1 MHRPQT
7 LGMTLPPAHPFR
19 RGLPLALAL
28 SAALALS
35 GPAWA
40 QTTPAPPVTQTATPI
55 GTEAAPYTLEQAYA
69 QLAGAPSVTR
79 AALSVQ
85 VAQQNLEAARS
96 ALGLTVSVNGNASY
110 VGSGAGT
117 TSSGAATT
125 TAASLGGNAGVSVS
139 LGLLP
144 WSNNQ
149 SSLRASERSLAL
161 ARATLQET
169 QRSARLNVTQA
180 YFDAVLATQ
189 DLTISAQTTALRTR
203 QLQVAQA
210 QDAAGN
216 AAPEAV
222 LSAQAALQAAQ
233 SAAAQ
238 AQGTL
243 DTAQRTLESALGVSL
258 GRVTFSP
265 PTQATLTLPDV
276 SALVARARTGRA
288 DVITAQ
294 NTLAAA
300 QDTLDTAQ
308 RDATLPDLTASVGYG
323 GGSAGTLS
331 TSLNL
336 KQGTLSSAYSVPV
349 GSSTSSAGSS
359 GGRLTASLSGSYV
372 VYSPAQ
378 RASLSA
384 DQAAVTQAALSLTV
398 AQQNVELDVRS
409 RFITAQQ
416 ALTAVQ
422 TRQTQVQVAQQQL
435 ATAQAR
441 VQAGTATPDDV
452 QSAELTLA
460 QAQRDLLS
468 ARLSAQTTLIQLDNA
483 AGGPQ

>member
-1 MHRPQT
+1 MK
-7 LGMTLPPAHPFR
+7 LPSAHPSR
-19 RGLPLALAL
+19 RGLPLVLAL
-28 SAALALS
+28 SAALVVAS
-35 GPAWA
+35 GPALA
-40 QTTPAPPVTQTATPI
+40 QTAPVTPATAQVS
-55 GTEAAPYTLEQAYA
+55 APQASMYTLEQAYA

-85 VAQQNLEAARS
+85 VAQQNLDAARS

-110 VGSGAGT
+110 ASAAGT
-117 TSSGAATT
+117 ASDGAATQT
-125 TAASLGGNAGVSVS
+125 ASLGGNAGVSVS

-144 WSNNQ
+144 WSNSQ

-189 DLTISAQTTALRTR
+189 DLTISAQTVALRAR

-216 AAPEAV
+216 AAPEAF

-265 PTQATLTLPDV
+265 PAQATLTLPDV
-276 SALVARARTGRA
+276 AALVARARTSRP
-288 DVITAQ
+288 DVISAQ

-300 QDTLDTAQ
+300 QDTLDTAV

-349 GSSTSSAGSS
+349 GSSASGS

-409 RFITAQQ
+409 RFMAAQQ
-416 ALTAVQ
+416 ALSAAQ
-422 TRQTQVQVAQQQL
+422 TRQTQLQVAQQQL

-460 QAQRDLLS
+460 QARRDLLS
-468 ARLSAQTTLIQLDNA
+468 ARLNAQITLIQLDNA

>member
-1 MHRPQT
+1 MK
-7 LGMTLPPAHPFR
+7 LPSAHPSR

-28 SAALALS
+28 SAALVVASGSAL
-35 GPAWA
+35 A
-40 QTTPAPPVTQTATPI
+40 QTAPVTPA
-55 GTEAAPYTLEQAYA
+55 AAQVSAPQASMYTLEQAYA

-85 VAQQNLEAARS
+85 VAQQNLDAARS

-110 VGSGAGT
+110 ASAAGT
-117 TSSGAATT
+117 ASDGAATQT
-125 TAASLGGNAGVSVS
+125 ASLGGNAGVSVS
-139 LGLLP
+139 LGLLS
-144 WSNNQ
+144 WSNSQ

-161 ARATLQET
+161 ARATLQEA

-180 YFDAVLATQ
+180 YFDAVLAAQ
-189 DLTISAQTTALRTR
+189 DVQIGAQTTALRAR

-210 QDAAGN
+210 QEAAGN

-233 SAAAQ
+233 STAAQ
-238 AQGTL
+238 AQGNL

-258 GRVTFSP
+258 GRVTFGAP
-265 PTQATLTLPDV
+265 APADLTLPDV
-276 SALVARARTGRA
+276 AALVARARSGRA
-288 DVITAQ
+288 DVISAQ

-300 QDTLDTAQ
+300 QDTLDSAT
-308 RDATLPDLTASVGYG
+308 RDSALPDLTASVGYG

-331 TSLNL
+331 ASLNL

-349 GSSTSSAGSS
+349 GSSASSTS

-378 RASLSA
+378 RAGLSA

-409 RFITAQQ
+409 RFMAAQQ

-435 ATAQAR
+435 LTAQAR

-468 ARLSAQTTLIQLDNA
+468 ARLNAQITLIQLDNA

>member
-1 MHRPQT
+1 
-7 LGMTLPPAHPFR
+7 MTLPPAHPFR

-35 GPAWA
+35 GPALA
-40 QTTPAPPVTQTATPI
+40 QATPAAPPATTPATTQAPAPQPTATQT
-55 GTEAAPYTLEQAYA
+55 YTLEQAYA

-96 ALGLTVSVNGNASY
+96 ALGLTVSVNGNTSY

-117 TSSGAATT
+117 ASDGTATT

-161 ARATLQET
+161 ARATLQEA

-189 DLTISAQTTALRTR
+189 DLQISAQTAALRAR

-265 PTQATLTLPDV
+265 PAQATLTLPDV

-300 QDTLDTAQ
+300 QDTLDTAV

-323 GGSAGTLS
+323 GGNAGTLS

-349 GSSTSSAGSS
+349 GSSSTSGSS

-378 RASLSA
+378 KASLSA
-384 DQAAVTQAALSLTV
+384 DQASVTQAALSLTV

-409 RFITAQQ
+409 RFIAAQQ

>member
-1 MHRPQT
+1 MK
-7 LGMTLPPAHPFR
+7 LPSAHPSR

-28 SAALALS
+28 SAALVVAS
-35 GPAWA
+35 GPALA
-40 QTTPAPPVTQTATPI
+40 QTAPVTPA
-55 GTEAAPYTLEQAYA
+55 APQVSAPQASMYTLEQAYA

-85 VAQQNLEAARS
+85 VAQQNLDAARS

-110 VGSGAGT
+110 ASAAGT
-117 TSSGAATT
+117 ASDGAATT

-144 WSNNQ
+144 WSNSQ

-161 ARATLQET
+161 AGATLHEA

-180 YFDAVLATQ
+180 YFDAVLAAQ
-189 DLTISAQTTALRTR
+189 DVQIGAQTTVLRAR

-210 QDAAGN
+210 QEAAGN

-238 AQGTL
+238 AQGNL

-265 PTQATLTLPDV
+265 PAQATLTLPDV

-288 DVITAQ
+288 DVISAQ

-300 QDTLDTAQ
+300 QDTLDSAT
-308 RDATLPDLTASVGYG
+308 RDSALPDLTASVGYG

-331 TSLNL
+331 ASLNL

-349 GSSTSSAGSS
+349 GSSASS
-359 GGRLTASLSGSYV
+359 GGSRLTASLSGSYV

-378 RASLSA
+378 KASLSA

-409 RFITAQQ
+409 RFMAAQQ

-422 TRQTQVQVAQQQL
+422 TRQTQLQVAQQQL

-460 QAQRDLLS
+460 QARRDLLS
-468 ARLSAQTTLIQLDNA
+468 ARLNAQITLIQLDNA

>member
-28 SAALALS
+28 SAVLALS

-40 QTTPAPPVTQTATPI
+40 QTTPASPVTQTATPI
-55 GTEAAPYTLEQAYA
+55 DTEAAPYTLEQAYA
-69 QLAGAPSVTR
+69 SLAGAPSVTR

-117 TSSGAATT
+117 ASDGTVTT

-144 WSNNQ
+144 WSNSQ
-149 SSLRASERSLAL
+149 SSLSASERSLAL

-189 DLTISAQTTALRTR
+189 DLTISAQTMALRTR

-243 DTAQRTLESALGVSL
+243 ETAQRTLESALGVSL

-265 PTQATLTLPDV
+265 SAQATLTLPDV
-276 SALVARARTGRA
+276 SALVARARTSRA
-288 DVITAQ
+288 DVISAQ

-300 QDTLDTAQ
+300 QDTLDTAV

-349 GSSTSSAGSS
+349 GSSSGSTS

>member
-1 MHRPQT
+1 MN
-7 LGMTLPPAHPFR
+7 LPPAHPFR

-28 SAALALS
+28 SAALALAS
-35 GPAWA
+35 GPALA
-40 QTTPAPPVTQTATPI
+40 QATPAAPPTQPATTPATTQAPAPQPTATQT
-55 GTEAAPYTLEQAYA
+55 YTLEQAYA

-110 VGSGAGT
+110 VGSGASTASDGT
-117 TSSGAATT
+117 ATT

-161 ARATLQET
+161 ARATLQEA

-189 DLTISAQTTALRTR
+189 DLQISAQTTALRTR

-265 PTQATLTLPDV
+265 PAQATLTLPDV

-349 GSSTSSAGSS
+349 GSSTSGSAS
-359 GGRLTASLSGSYV
+359 GRLTASLSGSYV

-378 RASLSA
+378 KASLSA
-384 DQAAVTQAALSLTV
+384 DQASVTQAALSLTV

-409 RFITAQQ
+409 RFIAAQH
-416 ALTAVQ
+416 ALTTVQ

-468 ARLSAQTTLIQLDNA
+468 ARLSAQTTL
-483 AGGPQ
+483 

>member
-1 MHRPQT
+1 MK
-7 LGMTLPPAHPFR
+7 LPSAHPSR

-28 SAALALS
+28 SAALVVAS
-35 GPAWA
+35 GPALA
-40 QTTPAPPVTQTATPI
+40 QTAPVTPA
-55 GTEAAPYTLEQAYA
+55 APQVSAPQASMYTLEQAYA

-85 VAQQNLEAARS
+85 VAQQNLDAARS

-110 VGSGAGT
+110 ASAAGT
-117 TSSGAATT
+117 ASDGAATQT
-125 TAASLGGNAGVSVS
+125 ASLGGNAGVSVS

-144 WSNNQ
+144 WSNSQ

-161 ARATLQET
+161 AGATLHEA

-180 YFDAVLATQ
+180 YFDAVLAAQ
-189 DLTISAQTTALRTR
+189 DVQIGAQTTALRAR

-210 QDAAGN
+210 QEAAGN

-238 AQGTL
+238 AQGNL

-258 GRVTFSP
+258 GRVTFSAP
-265 PTQATLTLPDV
+265 APADLTLPDLG
-276 SALVARARTGRA
+276 ALVARARSGRA
-288 DVITAQ
+288 DVIGAQ

-300 QDTLDTAQ
+300 QDTLDSAT
-308 RDATLPDLTASVGYG
+308 RDSALPDLTASVGYG

-331 TSLNL
+331 ASLNL

-349 GSSTSSAGSS
+349 GSSASSS

-378 RASLSA
+378 RAGLSA

-409 RFITAQQ
+409 RFMAAQQ
-416 ALTAVQ
+416 ALSAAQ
-422 TRQTQVQVAQQQL
+422 TRQTQLQVAQQQL
-435 ATAQAR
+435 LTAQAR

-468 ARLSAQTTLIQLDNA
+468 ARLNAQITLIQLDNA

>member
-1 MHRPQT
+1 
-7 LGMTLPPAHPFR
+7 MTLPPAHPFR

-35 GPAWA
+35 GPALA
-40 QTTPAPPVTQTATPI
+40 QATPAAPPATTPTTTQAPAPQPI
-55 GTEAAPYTLEQAYA
+55 AAQNYTLEQAYA

-117 TSSGAATT
+117 ASDGAATT

-161 ARATLQET
+161 ARATLQEA

-238 AQGTL
+238 AQGNL
-243 DTAQRTLESALGVSL
+243 ETAQRTLESALGVSL
-258 GRVTFSP
+258 GRVTFTVPSE
-265 PTQATLTLPDV
+265 TALTLPDV
-276 SALVARARTGRA
+276 AALVARARTSRA
-288 DVITAQ
+288 DVISAQ
-294 NTLAAA
+294 NTLAAS
-300 QDTLDTAQ
+300 QDTLDTAV

-349 GSSTSSAGSS
+349 GSSSGSAGSS

>member
-1 MHRPQT
+1 MN
-7 LGMTLPPAHPFR
+7 LPPAHPSR

-35 GPAWA
+35 GPALA
-40 QTTPAPPVTQTATPI
+40 QATPAAPPATTPTTTQAPAPQPI
-55 GTEAAPYTLEQAYA
+55 AAQNYTLEQAYA

-117 TSSGAATT
+117 ASDGAATT

-161 ARATLQET
+161 ARATLQEA

-189 DLTISAQTTALRTR
+189 DLQMGAQTVALRTR

-265 PTQATLTLPDV
+265 PAQATLTLPDV
-276 SALVARARTGRA
+276 AALVARARTGRA
-288 DVITAQ
+288 DVISAQ

-300 QDTLDTAQ
+300 QDTLDTAV

-349 GSSTSSAGSS
+349 GSSSGSAS
-359 GGRLTASLSGSYV
+359 GRLTASLSGSYV

-384 DQAAVTQAALSLTV
+384 DQASVTQAALSLTV

>member
-1 MHRPQT
+1 MN
-7 LGMTLPPAHPFR
+7 LPPAHPFR
-19 RGLPLALAL
+19 RVLPLALAL

-35 GPAWA
+35 GPALA
-40 QTTPAPPVTQTATPI
+40 QATPAAPPATTPTTTQAPAPQPI
-55 GTEAAPYTLEQAYA
+55 AAQNYTLEQAYA

-117 TSSGAATT
+117 ASDGAATT
-125 TAASLGGNAGVSVS
+125 TAASLSGNAGVSVS

-161 ARATLQET
+161 ARATLQEA

-265 PTQATLTLPDV
+265 PAQATLTLPDV

-288 DVITAQ
+288 DVISAQ

-300 QDTLDTAQ
+300 QDTLDTAV

-349 GSSTSSAGSS
+349 GSSTSSS

>member
-1 MHRPQT
+1 MK
-7 LGMTLPPAHPFR
+7 LPSAHPSR

-28 SAALALS
+28 SAALVVAS
-35 GPAWA
+35 GPALA
-40 QTTPAPPVTQTATPI
+40 QTAPVTPA
-55 GTEAAPYTLEQAYA
+55 AAQVSAPQASMYTLEQAYA

-85 VAQQNLEAARS
+85 VAQQNLDAARS

-110 VGSGAGT
+110 ASAAGT
-117 TSSGAATT
+117 ASDGAATQT
-125 TAASLGGNAGVSVS
+125 ASLGGNAGVSVS

-144 WSNNQ
+144 WSNSQ

-161 ARATLQET
+161 ARATLQEA

-189 DLTISAQTTALRTR
+189 DLTISAQTVALRAR

-233 SAAAQ
+233 STAAQ

-243 DTAQRTLESALGVSL
+243 ETAQRTLESALGVSL

-265 PTQATLTLPDV
+265 PAQATLTLPDV
-276 SALVARARTGRA
+276 AALVARARTSRA
-288 DVITAQ
+288 DVISAQ

-300 QDTLDTAQ
+300 QDTLDSAT
-308 RDATLPDLTASVGYG
+308 RDSALPDLTASVGYG

-331 TSLNL
+331 ASLNL

-349 GSSTSSAGSS
+349 GSSASGS

-460 QAQRDLLS
+460 QARRDLLS
-468 ARLSAQTTLIQLDNA
+468 ARLNAQITLIQLDNA